1 MEDEEAV
8 RHVVERT
15 LSRRGY
21 TVLMA
26 VDGEEG
32 LQVLQERGEEIDL
45 VLLDLWMPKVSGTE
59 VLPRMHPQQPPVVLF
74 TGFAV
79 PGDVGDR
86 VAATLEKPVAAADLV
101 ECISRVMKEN
111 SAKR

>member
-1 MEDEEAV
+1 
-8 RHVVERT
+8 
-15 LSRRGY
+15 
-21 TVLMA
+21 
-26 VDGEEG
+26 
-32 LQVLQERGEEIDL
+32 
-45 VLLDLWMPKVSGTE
+45 
-59 VLPRMHPQQPPVVLF
+59 MHPQQPPVVLF

>member
-1 MEDEEAV
+1 MP
-8 RHVVERT
+8 
-15 LSRRGY
+15 
-21 TVLMA
+21 LMA
-26 VDGEEG
+26 RLSPFE
-32 LQVLQERGEEIDL
+32 ERGAEIDL

-59 VLPRMHPQQPPVVLF
+59 VLQRMHPQQPPVVLF

-86 VAATLEKPVAAADLV
+86 VAATLEKPVAADLV